1 MWHNGRP
8 AAHLFTRETITNAP
22 LPANELANDNTTFPE
37 TSGVQL
43 AALQYPNLPST
54 LTFQSVDD
62 FYRKFY
68 FRPRKMFSL
77 AGEMLRSPDVMKRR
91 LREGVEFFRFL
102 RTRKDGGQAAQ
113 SPTAASVIGH

>member
-1 MWHNGRP
+1 
-8 AAHLFTRETITNAP
+8 
-22 LPANELANDNTTFPE
+22 
-37 TSGVQL
+37 
-43 AALQYPNLPST
+43 
-54 LTFQSVDD
+54 LTFDSVDE

-102 RTRKDGGQAAQ
+102 RNRVRTRRGPSEAATSSGKRGPLDRGVSGPQ
-113 SPTAASVIGH
+113 RVGLDK

>member
-1 MWHNGRP
+1 MD
-8 AAHLFTRETITNAP
+8 E
-22 LPANELANDNTTFPE
+22 
-37 TSGVQL
+37 
-43 AALQYPNLPST
+43 
-54 LTFQSVDD
+54 

-102 RTRKDGGQAAQ
+102 RTRKDEARPSEA
-113 SPTAASVIGH
+113 SHAASVGH